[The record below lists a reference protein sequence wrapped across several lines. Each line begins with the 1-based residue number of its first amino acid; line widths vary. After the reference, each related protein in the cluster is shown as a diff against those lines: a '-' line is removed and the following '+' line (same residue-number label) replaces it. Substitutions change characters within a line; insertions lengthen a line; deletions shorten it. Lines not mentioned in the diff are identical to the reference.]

1 MIEWENGKGEIKGKG
16 KDAQD
21 GTEEGNRRVR
31 EGERMERT
39 VGGVNERSGGKEKE
53 SRRRGGESMRVILV
67 F

>member
-16 KDAQD
+16 KD
-21 GTEEGNRRVR
+21 GMEEGNRRVR